1 HRGEILVGTRAIRLQ
16 RRLVPARAV
25 LAAAA
30 DVGDHVDAAAV
41 EPGTTDA
48 AAVMRQQGNLEAA
61 VAVEQG
67 AVGAV
72 QLEILRGDLE
82 VGHAGA
88 VLRTHEMLAD
98 GELRRIEEGGLLL
111 DRLGRG
117 AAEYAALE
125 RRRREEAGNIE
136 PVFVAVVGVG
146 IYHADR
152 AQRRRTGQGPG
163 LPAIVGSGH
172 LRWSEH
178 FEAAL

>member
-1 HRGEILVGTRAIRLQ
+1 
-16 RRLVPARAV
+16 
-25 LAAAA
+25 AA

-72 QLEILRGDLE
+72 QLEILRTRE
-82 VGHAGA
+82 V
-88 VLRTHEMLAD
+88 LAD

-117 AAEYAALE
+117 AAKYAALE
-125 RRRREEAGNIE
+125 RRRREEAGNIK
-136 PVFVAVVGVG
+136 PVFV
-146 IYHADR
+146 
-152 AQRRRTGQGPG
+152 
-163 LPAIVGSGH
+163 
-172 LRWSEH
+172 
-178 FEAAL
+178 